1 MDDTIQNH
9 QFYSERSLDLEGKVC
24 IRCRNQE
31 IKRTKGK
38 TGKRRGRAEEQRRI
52 SQRKRQF
59 GKY

>member
-9 QFYSERSLDLEGKVC
+9 QFYSERSLDLEGEVC

-52 SQRKRQF
+52 SQR
-59 GKY
+59 